1 MIPPVCL
8 WCCDVFSQDDMRALD
23 ARENVG
29 SIEIFATAAL
39 LLLLLCCQ
47 GESVRIAPSCTLN
60 LSILT
65 LFWRKT
71 QYQDNDDMEAN
82 CPGLTEED
90 HAD

>member
-1 MIPPVCL
+1 
-8 WCCDVFSQDDMRALD
+8 MRASD

-29 SIEIFATAAL
+29 SIEISATEAL
-39 LLLLLCCQ
+39 LLLLLRCQ
-47 GESVRIAPSCTLN
+47 GESVRIAASCTLN

-65 LFWRKT
+65 LFWRET
-71 QYQDNDDMEAN
+71 QYQDDDDMEAN